1 MRLRGYPP
9 ALLTEALATSHAA
22 TDGSEQVRSAAAALA
37 ARAFR
42 VTDLLDALAL
52 DGDASVRAAAADALL
67 DVPREVLVADAVVVV
82 QGLAH
87 ALDDDGSWLVRAAA
101 AISLG
106 GLPQAVAGSG
116 SGDIEDGAASVGLTA
131 QGAPA
136 SAAVVD
142 ALVAATAVWGVS
154 GVRRGEEEGVQR
166 QALTALGFLG
176 VPEAVPVF
184 ERLVAPNGRG
194 GTKMMCYRVA
204 GALRGVRTPRAL
216 ALARKLS
223 TDEVGYVADMAATTV
238 AELEGAGTTA
248 AEA

>member
-1 MRLRGYPP
+1 M
-9 ALLTEALATSHAA
+9 
-22 TDGSEQVRSAAAALA
+22 
-37 ARAFR
+37 
-42 VTDLLDALAL
+42 
-52 DGDASVRAAAADALL
+52 
-67 DVPREVLVADAVVVV
+67 
-82 QGLAH
+82 AH

-154 GVRRGEEEGVQR
+154 GVRRGEEGVQR
-166 QALTALGFLG
+166 QAVTALGFLG

-238 AELEGAGTTA
+238 AELEEAGTTA